1 MEAFT
6 YAKKPLHQ
14 TTSYMNGHGSL
25 ICGYIGQHG
34 DTLPRMGMV
43 KIASVGH
50 CALHAVARENLR
62 NRGLFPMYDRYRYMI
77 DESGHQLLR
86 SGSAGATR
94 GSRPRIPTAMDG
106 PDADPRRGKGVNNP
120 LE

>member
-14 TTSYMNGHGSL
+14 TTSYMNGHGIL

-50 CALHAVARENLR
+50 CALHAVAAKTCGIVDFFLCTT
-62 NRGLFPMYDRYRYMI
+62 DRYMI

-106 PDADPRRGKGVNNP
+106 PDADPRRGKRVN
-120 LE
+120 